1 MKQPNV
7 EMLEEVTYPKHYLF
21 AKRML
26 DIILSGT
33 LLVLL
38 SPLLLLVS
46 CLLYIDAGF
55 PVIFEQTRVGTRGKP
70 FILKKFRT
78 MPQVKPTSSKERK
91 EYRKNWIDGVPDNFV
106 FKSSS
111 PVEVSKLGTFLRKYS
126 LDELPQLINI
136 LKGEMSLVGP
146 RPEISEIT
154 DYYNMKQRQRLLVKP
169 GLTGYAQVNGRSG
182 LTHGEKIQCDLYYVK
197 HMSLMLDVRII
208 FQTVKHVIK
217 PENSF

>member
-1 MKQPNV
+1 M
-7 EMLEEVTYPKHYLF
+7 EMLEEVAYPKHYLF
-21 AKRML
+21 TKRML

-46 CLLYIDAGF
+46 CLLYIDDGF
-55 PVIFEQTRVGTRGKP
+55 PIIFEQTRVGTRGKS

-78 MPQVKPTSSKERK
+78 MPQIKHTSSKERK
-91 EYRKNWIDGVPDNFV
+91 EHRKNWIDGVPDNFV
-106 FKSSS
+106 FKSSCPAEIS
-111 PVEVSKLGTFLRKYS
+111 RLGKFLRKYS
-126 LDELPQLINI
+126 IDELPQLINI

-146 RPEISEIT
+146 RPEVSEIT
-154 DYYNMKQRQRLLVKP
+154 DYYNVKQRQRLLIKP

-182 LTHGEKIQCDLYYVK
+182 ITHGEKIKSDLYYVK